1 MSNELSVMI
10 SPQQISEN
18 KDLSQRCDAI
28 ANAIDMGDLLSLNGF
43 GSAPAEKAA
52 HFASQALQH
61 TVTGDFK
68 PLNEGIARMKLAVKG
83 LHPERLDK
91 NNSGF
96 FSRLIFNFKTEVTK
110 LETRFQS
117 VDTNLQD
124 IEMEFRRHIQETK
137 ESIIVLRG
145 LHDAVYDDLQ
155 ELVLHVAAG
164 EKRLKQ
170 EKETLQSLQLDV
182 QTIAA
187 SGDQVTITEKQRDL
201 DKLRAAV
208 DLLDR
213 RVTNLEKSRVIFIG
227 LLPVLGRGIESG
239 FITLQ
244 EFEML
249 ITQAIPAWKVN
260 ATTIIEQLK
269 TAERLE
275 ALAEGRSFTESQL
288 EQIAQNLEQNETKI
302 MEQTREG
309 IASTDKVI
317 AMLNSLDHTLTQ
329 LDTKAAQ
336 VMAEREDARKRLGE
350 AVTVFAENRASH

>member
-1 MSNELSVMI
+1 
-10 SPQQISEN
+10 
-18 KDLSQRCDAI
+18 
-28 ANAIDMGDLLSLNGF
+28 
-43 GSAPAEKAA
+43 
-52 HFASQALQH
+52 
-61 TVTGDFK
+61 
-68 PLNEGIARMKLAVKG
+68 
-83 LHPERLDK
+83 
-91 NNSGF
+91 
-96 FSRLIFNFKTEVTK
+96 
-110 LETRFQS
+110 
-117 VDTNLQD
+117 
-124 IEMEFRRHIQETK
+124 
-137 ESIIVLRG
+137 
-145 LHDAVYDDLQ
+145 
-155 ELVLHVAAG
+155 
-164 EKRLKQ
+164 
-170 EKETLQSLQLDV
+170 
-182 QTIAA
+182 
-187 SGDQVTITEKQRDL
+187 
-201 DKLRAAV
+201 
-208 DLLDR
+208 
-213 RVTNLEKSRVIFIG
+213 
-227 LLPVLGRGIESG
+227 
-239 FITLQ
+239 LQ